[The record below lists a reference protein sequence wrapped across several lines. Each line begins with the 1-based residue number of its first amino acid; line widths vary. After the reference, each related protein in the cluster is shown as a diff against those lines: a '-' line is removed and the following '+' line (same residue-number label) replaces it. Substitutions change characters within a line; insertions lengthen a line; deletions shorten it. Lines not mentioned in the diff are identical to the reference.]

1 MDDVLEITGSVTL
14 DQVEAFRPGS
24 ILSVKLV
31 DPEGEVLAAT
41 ASVIDELPATF
52 ALHADP
58 AQVARPDRLFLWAL
72 LRDGDTG
79 WGTLEL
85 ARVTDDHPAIVLSQ
99 VPSGSAQ

>member
-14 DQVEAFRPGS
+14 DEAEAFRPGA

-31 DPEGEVLAAT
+31 DPDGEVLAAT
-41 ASVIDELPATF
+41 AAAVDELPAAFT
-52 ALHADP
+52 LHVDP

-72 LRDGDTG
+72 LRDGDAG

-85 ARVTDDHPAIVLSQ
+85 ARVTDDHPTIALAP
-99 VPSGSAQ
+99 VPSGGAQ

>member
-14 DQVEAFRPGS
+14 DELDAFRPGS
-24 ILSVKLV
+24 ILSIKLV
-31 DPEGEVLAAT
+31 DTEGEVLAAT
-41 ASVIDELPATF
+41 ASVVDDLPATF

-72 LRDGDTG
+72 LRDGGTG

-85 ARVTDDHPAIVLSQ
+85 VRVTGDHTEISLNR
-99 VPSGSAQ
+99 VPGGAQ